1 MADYTIV
8 NVREIEDMAPRFGMA
23 PGLESRFGRGPLG
36 LERSGISHFRVAPG
50 YRLPF
55 GHVHREQEEI
65 YLVLSGRARVKLDD
79 DIVEIMIRAGDQLS
93 LVSVMSEHR
102 VSDALVTTLARRAAA
117 RLGAARA

>member
-8 NVREIEDMAPRFGMA
+8 NVKEIEDMAPRFGMA

-79 DIVEIMIRAGDQLS
+79 DIVELG
-93 LVSVMSEHR
+93 EW
-102 VSDALVTTLARRAAA
+102 DAVRIPPGTARSFEGGRD
-117 RLGAARA
+117 GAE